1 MTHESV
7 KVLIHSISV
16 AFKSIKSL
24 MRFLREKLIIKD
36 NLRQTNEEF
45 LKNGKKFDLLKH
57 VSTETSVHDPQLIQ
71 VQSDES

>member
-1 MTHESV
+1 
-7 KVLIHSISV
+7 
-16 AFKSIKSL
+16 

-36 NLRQTNEEF
+36 NLRQTSEEF